1 MSPDEIRLTDVQDIL
16 AGLDSDDK
24 DALALEM
31 LGAGVFDDINDVFD
45 DNFQRDEIVFNALVE
60 QTINLARE
68 GTNLGFETTFLKVL
82 MGAGDSDTSTIMKN
96 C

>member
-60 QTINLARE
+60 QTINLAEKARI
-68 GTNLGFETTFLKVL
+68 LVLKL
-82 MGAGDSDTSTIMKN
+82 RF
-96 C
+96 